1 MLEFMVRDKRITRR
15 DSYTLVAGAENHY
28 AMRVEFDADWDG
40 LTKTVLLE
48 NGETC
53 TELLYTGGVTL
64 PVLQAGE
71 LAVSVRGT
79 KTLKDGRTQ
88 IVRTARMLRPS
99 AVLPCGAEHG
109 GMAEEVSPS
118 LTEQILAILGDP
130 AALETAEKTSIV
142 AAVNAIFRES
152 GIERIAFK
160 RTDEAGGNV
169 YTVTLSRGEQYDFT
183 APRGM
188 RGEKGEKGDAG
199 EKGDTGRGFQI
210 FATYPTVAALE
221 QAVQNAEPGDAY
233 AVGVEEPYD
242 VYLWDGVRECWV
254 NHGAL
259 KGVKGDQGIQGEK
272 GEKGDK
278 GEKGEKGDTGAPGAQ
293 GEAGRTP
300 VKGTDYFT
308 AADRSEIAAAAA
320 KLVAVPQASTTAPK
334 AAGAATAGSESTFAR
349 GDHVHPQDGTKIDN
363 PAEKADGQVLTYDA
377 ASGTWKAKK
386 ADGGQIYVTEYS
398 GTGTFGSANPNT
410 LTFDFVPLI
419 VFIMPKLTINRS
431 YTVATFMPGLQRVN
445 WLQNLNG
452 EYYFARAKVTWSEDL
467 KTMSWFAEAAFK
479 LAYSATQV
487 SQVFFTH
494 SMNSSTGP
502 LLQLN
507 SSDEET
513 GAIPYRVIALRS
525 E

>member
-221 QAVQNAEPGDAY
+221 QAVQSRGMPMLL
-233 AVGVEEPYD
+233 V
-242 VYLWDGVRECWV
+242 W
-254 NHGAL
+254 
-259 KGVKGDQGIQGEK
+259 
-272 GEKGDK
+272 
-278 GEKGEKGDTGAPGAQ
+278 
-293 GEAGRTP
+293 
-300 VKGTDYFT
+300 
-308 AADRSEIAAAAA
+308 RSRMTSI
-320 KLVAVPQASTTAPK
+320 
-334 AAGAATAGSESTFAR
+334 
-349 GDHVHPQDGTKIDN
+349 
-363 PAEKADGQVLTYDA
+363 
-377 ASGTWKAKK
+377 SGTVCGNA
-386 ADGGQIYVTEYS
+386 G
-398 GTGTFGSANPNT
+398 
-410 LTFDFVPLI
+410 
-419 VFIMPKLTINRS
+419 
-431 YTVATFMPGLQRVN
+431 
-445 WLQNLNG
+445 
-452 EYYFARAKVTWSEDL
+452 
-467 KTMSWFAEAAFK
+467 
-479 LAYSATQV
+479 
-487 SQVFFTH
+487 
-494 SMNSSTGP
+494 
-502 LLQLN
+502 
-507 SSDEET
+507 
-513 GAIPYRVIALRS
+513 
-525 E
+525 